1 MILLVTSSERGS
13 ELAVAIEAATGETL
27 VVAESLVQATMRLR
41 ESSYLALVLDQ
52 HLAESEPRETDT
64 MLHHLGTAVL
74 VQVNLGI
81 SGQDRLVREVRSALR
96 HRQHEVALARRTTK
110 NKLSSELN
118 GTLTALLLT
127 VELAIETEAVSAA
140 AGEKLQSIHGLVKE
154 LRRQLDSESM
164 NENFETAGAARA

>member
-1 MILLVTSSERGS
+1 MILLATSSERGS
-13 ELAVAIEAATGETL
+13 ELAIAIEAATGETL

-74 VQVNLGI
+74 VQVNFGI
-81 SGQDRLVREVRSALR
+81 SGQERLVREVRSALR
-96 HRQHEVALARRTTK
+96 HRQHEESLARRAAK
-110 NKLSSELN
+110 SQLSSELN

-127 VELAIETEAVSAA
+127 VELAIETEGASPA
-140 AGEKLQSIHGLVKE
+140 AGEKLQSIHCLAKK
-154 LRRQLDSESM
+154 LRRQLESEPV
-164 NENFETAGAARA
+164 NGNVETAGAVLA

>member
-1 MILLVTSSERGS
+1 
-13 ELAVAIEAATGETL
+13 L

-74 VQVNLGI
+74 VQVNFGI
-81 SGQDRLVREVRSALR
+81 SGQERVLRDLRSALR
-96 HRQHEVALARRTTK
+96 HRQHEESLSRRAAK
-110 NKLSSELN
+110 SQLSSELN

-127 VELAIETEAVSAA
+127 VELAIETEAVSAG
-140 AGEKLQSIHGLVKE
+140 AGEKLQSIHGLVKK
-154 LRRQLDSESM
+154 LLGQLESESVSG
-164 NENFETAGAARA
+164 NFETAGAARA